1 MPDEND
7 KPATKADI
15 SILRTELKNDISLLA
30 TKTELREA
38 ISLLATKTEL
48 ADVKTELKGDIA
60 RLDQKIDRVAVALVN
75 TQADVR
81 EIRND
86 MATKMATKDDI
97 SRVLSAI
104 DAFTKKSEI
113 NGNAVVL
120 HGQALTDV
128 QVGLKDH
135 EGRLKTL
142 ESARP

>member
-1 MPDEND
+1 MLDDNE

-15 SILRTELKNDISLLA
+15 AYVKADIVAVRADMTAVRADITDVKADISLLA
-30 TKTELREA
+30 TKTELA
-38 ISLLATKTEL
+38 C
-48 ADVKTELKGDIA
+48 
-60 RLDQKIDRVAVALVN
+60 LDKKIDRVAAALVN
-75 TQADVR
+75 TQENVR

-113 NGNAVVL
+113 NDNAVVL
-120 HGQALTDV
+120 HGRALTDV

-142 ESARP
+142 EAARP

>member
-15 SILRTELKNDISLLA
+15 SLLRAELA

-48 ADVKTELKGDIA
+48 AAVKTELREDIA

-104 DAFTKKSEI
+104 DAFAKKSE
-113 NGNAVVL
+113 NDHNAVIR
-120 HGQALTDV
+120 HGQILTDV

-135 EGRLKTL
+135 EGRLKTI
-142 ESARP
+142 ETARP